1 MSTFNDLRFR
11 FFLTEVRYNERHE
24 VVINYG
30 ATHNVSVFTVSEYVV
45 NERVCGIMNSSGS
58 KVCLYETRVSYI
70 RQVLCGSMIFSV
82 KVEKVY
88 IRVKEHKG
96 INTSIAKVS

>member
-24 VVINYG
+24 VVTEVINYG

-58 KVCLYETRVSYI
+58 KVC
-70 RQVLCGSMIFSV
+70 
-82 KVEKVY
+82 
-88 IRVKEHKG
+88 
-96 INTSIAKVS
+96 

>member
-1 MSTFNDLRFR
+1 MTLGLD
-11 FFLTEVRYNERHE
+11 FFLLRLGTKNIMKWSLRSSSMVPLT
-24 VVINYG
+24 IL
-30 ATHNVSVFTVSEYVV
+30 VSLLLVSRYVV